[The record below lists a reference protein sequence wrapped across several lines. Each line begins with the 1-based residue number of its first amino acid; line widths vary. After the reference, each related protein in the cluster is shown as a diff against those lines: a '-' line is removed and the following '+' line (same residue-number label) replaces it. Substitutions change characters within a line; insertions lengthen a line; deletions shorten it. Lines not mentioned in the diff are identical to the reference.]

1 MRPLTEVETRTLFDK
16 LASYI
21 GRNIV
26 HLIDRPDDPHCF
38 RLQKDRVYYVSE
50 RIMKIAISVSRE
62 NLVSLGT
69 PIGYVTVS
77 ALARSLTFLESFPKL
92 ANSACM

>member
-1 MRPLTEVETRTLFDK
+1 MRPLTETETRTLFDK

-26 HLIDRPDDPHCF
+26 HLIDRPEDPHCF

-50 RIMKIAISVSRE
+50 KIMKIAISVSRD

-69 PIGYVTVS
+69 PIGYVQTS
-77 ALARSLTFLESFPKL
+77 PEDSS
-92 ANSACM
+92 